1 MLILILLILN
11 AVLAQVL
18 AVEAWMHA
26 RSGAYSWSWF
36 ALQVVG
42 NELVFVSAIT
52 LMTMLHSVGIR

>member
-26 RSGAYSWSWF
+26 RSGAYSWSRF